1 MKINKYILILL
12 GAISLNSCDSFL
24 DVKPKGY
31 TIPELFEDYEKLM
44 NYSTIISSLD
54 VYPSFFT
61 DDILLTS
68 KGETT
73 VTWFDYT
80 SKNDQ
85 QRNLYTFEHGQTL
98 VPGNDDNIWK
108 SAYKSIFVYNAVINN
123 VMSAPDAPDP
133 EKKRLQAEALIGRA
147 FEYLNLVNIFG
158 KHYDAATADTDY
170 GVPLVLSEEVGSSAT
185 YVRNTV
191 AEVYRQIESD
201 LNNALPNL
209 SETVSQSFRPNT
221 SIGYAFLSRMYLY
234 MGKYQEALT
243 NANEALKLSNELVD
257 FKPYTTQHST
267 FGRIVLEKDPNI
279 TFPEKQDSPENIY
292 IRMLNGTS
300 YIYKSVAASK
310 DLIDTYKSNLAA
322 NGEDMRLRLFFA
334 TDEANFTMNAGSKP
348 QKFVGYSTY
357 CPYIV
362 LNVGFTTPEIYLI
375 AAECEARVGSVSKA
389 LEHLNTLRDM
399 RIKNNVHYK
408 NTPEK
413 TKEEALKL
421 VIDERRREFA
431 FIGATRLIDLKRLNR
446 EAWFAKT
453 ITHSADGETWTL
465 PPNDPR
471 YIMPVPQTV
480 LDYNP
485 DMPQYER

>member
-1 MKINKYILILL
+1 MKIKKYILILL
-12 GAISLNSCDSFL
+12 GAISLSSCDSFL

-44 NYSTIISSLD
+44 NYSGVASSLD

-68 KGETT
+68 KDETT

-85 QRNLYTFEHGQTL
+85 QKNLYTFEHGQTL
-98 VPGNDDNIWK
+98 VPGNSDAIWDG
-108 SAYKSIFVYNAVINN
+108 AYKNIFVYNAVINN
-123 VMSAPDAPDP
+123 VMSAPDASDK

-147 FEYLNLVNIFG
+147 FEYMNLVNVFA
-158 KHYDAATADTDY
+158 KHYDVATAETDY
-170 GVPLVLSEEVGSSAT
+170 GVPLVLSEEVNHS
-185 YVRNTV
+185 YKRNTV

-201 LNNALPNL
+201 LNTATPNL
-209 SETVSQSFRPNT
+209 SETVSQSFRPNK

-234 MGKYQEALT
+234 MGKYEEALT
-243 NANEALKLSNELVD
+243 NANKALELSHELTD
-257 FKPYTTQHST
+257 FKLYTTQHST
-267 FGRIVLEKDPNI
+267 FGRIILESDPNI
-279 TFPEKQDSPENIY
+279 QFPEKQDSPENIY
-292 IRMLNGTS
+292 IRMLGGTS

-310 DLIDTYKSNLAA
+310 DLINTYKSNLAS

-375 AAECEARVGSVSKA
+375 AAECEARVGSIANA
-389 LEHLNTLRDM
+389 LKHLNTLRDM
-399 RIKNNVHYK
+399 RIKNNIQYL

-413 TKEEALKL
+413 SREEALKL

-431 FIGATRLIDLKRLNR
+431 FIGITRLVDLKRLNR
-446 EAWFAKT
+446 ESWFAKT
-453 ITHSADGETWTL
+453 ITHSAEGETWTL
-465 PPNDPR
+465 PANDPR